1 MDSERRRSPAEAR
14 RFWELAVDLWSS
26 SGLSVTDFC
35 KREGLKESSFYG
47 WQRRLRNSRCPSE
60 TVAEPAIA
68 RPSLVQSA
76 AEPPTQKPPR
86 RRKRLRLS
94 QNAGSLV
101 PVRLVDDGT
110 PTPTGVASTLGPSSP
125 IEIIFPRG
133 TRIRV
138 EHGCPDALLRRVLA
152 ALESLPC

>member
-26 SGLSVTDFC
+26 SGLSVADFC
-35 KREGLKESSFYG
+35 GREGLKESSFYG
-47 WQRRLRNSRCPSE
+47 WQRRLRNGSSPSE
-60 TVAEPAIA
+60 TVAEPA
-68 RPSLVQSA
+68 PLHPE
-76 AEPPTQKPPR
+76 AEPTAQKPPR

-94 QNAGSLV
+94 QDAGSLV
-101 PVRLVDDGT
+101 PVRLVDDMA
-110 PTPTGVASTLGPSSP
+110 PTAAGVRSTLRPSSP
-125 IEIIFPRG
+125 IEVILPRG

-138 EHGCPDALLRRVLA
+138 EHGCSHELLRRVLA